1 MRPLD
6 RVPQIKLKL
15 GLLIV
20 LATALSTGTI
30 LGALELGAPW
40 WLAVLAG
47 ALVALGAIQ
56 FLARGMTSP
65 LREMAEATKAMA
77 AGDYSQRVRE
87 TSRDEVG
94 DLARAFNHMAN
105 ELAEVD
111 RFRRDLIANASHELR
126 TPITALQAVLE
137 NLIDGVE
144 RPDRQTL
151 ASMHAQVERL
161 GELVT
166 QLLDLSKLE
175 AGAMPFELRPFALE
189 PVLERAVQEARLHM
203 APDRLGIDLDV
214 SLGSG
219 LEVVGDP
226 DRLHQVVSNLLQNA
240 LRHSPPDG
248 TVELRAALVAT
259 GVRIEVLDDG
269 PGIPAPEKERVFE
282 RFYRTDLARSADE
295 GGSGLGLAI
304 ARWIV
309 DLHGGEIR
317 VADRSP
323 HGCHMIVDLPG
334 VAA

>member
-6 RVPQIKLKL
+6 RVPEIKLKL

-30 LGALELGAPW
+30 LGTLEADAPW
-40 WLAVLAG
+40 WLAIVAG
-47 ALVALGAIQ
+47 ALVALASIR
-56 FLARGMTSP
+56 FLAQGMTSP
-65 LREMAEATKAMA
+65 LREMAAATKAMA
-77 AGDYSQRVRE
+77 SGDYSQRVRE

-94 DLARAFNHMAN
+94 DLARAFNHMAE

-126 TPITALQAVLE
+126 TPIAALQAVLE

-144 RPDRQTL
+144 QPDRRTL

-161 GELVT
+161 SALVT
-166 QLLDLSKLE
+166 QLMDLSKLE
-175 AGAMPFELRPFALE
+175 AGAMPFELRPFPLA
-189 PVLERAVQEARLHM
+189 PVLERVVQDVQLHLP
-203 APDRLGIDLDV
+203 PDRRAVHFSVSIDAEPTALGDA
-214 SLGSG
+214 
-219 LEVVGDP
+219 

-248 TVELRAALVAT
+248 TIELRAAPLAG

-269 PGIPAPEKERVFE
+269 PGIPGSEKERVFE
-282 RFYRTDLARSADE
+282 RFYRTDLARSSDE

-317 VADRSP
+317 VLDRAP

-334 VAA
+334 AA

>member
-1 MRPLD
+1 MHPLD
-6 RVPQIKLKL
+6 RVPEIKLKL

-20 LATALSTGTI
+20 LATGLSTGLI
-30 LGALELGAPW
+30 LVTLELGAPW
-40 WLAVLAG
+40 WLAVFLG

-56 FLARGMTSP
+56 LLARGMTSP
-65 LREMAEATKAMA
+65 LREMAAATQAMA
-77 AGDYSQRVRE
+77 AGDYTQRVRE

-94 DLARAFNHMAN
+94 DLARAFNRMAN

-126 TPITALQAVLE
+126 TPIAALQAVLE

-144 RPDRQTL
+144 SPDRDTL

-161 GELVT
+161 SVLVT

-175 AGAMPFELRPFALE
+175 AGAMPFELRPFPLE
-189 PVLERAVQEARLHM
+189 PLLERVVEEVQLHL
-203 APDRLGIDLDV
+203 PSDRQGIHFSV
-214 SLGSG
+214 TIGA
-219 LEVVGDP
+219 EPVVVGDP

-240 LRHSPPDG
+240 LRHSPPGG
-248 TVELRAALVAT
+248 TIELRAAPAGD
-259 GVRIEVLDDG
+259 GVRIEVLDEG
-269 PGIPAPEKERVFE
+269 PGIPGPEKERVFE
-282 RFYRTDLARSADE
+282 RFYRADLARSSDE

-317 VADRSP
+317 AADRSP

-334 VAA
+334 AA